1 MVRQGAL
8 LFQWLKVAEAMRA
21 FISHHMSGHEEL
33 RTKLERVESDLTAVQ
48 KVAVEGADAL
58 KLADGEKEAIRAEA
72 DKLRNEGRTTEAKF
86 KDAEWENVQ
95 LKKEMEELQDRFVAQ
110 KKELETKY
118 QKQVDEMYFFGY
130 HYCMKKNGIT

>member
-1 MVRQGAL
+1 
-8 LFQWLKVAEAMRA
+8 
-21 FISHHMSGHEEL
+21 MSGHEEL

-95 LKKEMEELQDRFVAQ
+95 LKKEMEELQDRFVA
-110 KKELETKY
+110 
-118 QKQVDEMYFFGY
+118 
-130 HYCMKKNGIT
+130 